1 MAEVRI
7 SDNRSLG
14 ELFSQLSRE
23 TSTLIRQEVQLAK
36 AEVSQ
41 KASKVGR
48 DVAFL
53 AVGGVIVYA
62 GFLALLAA
70 LIIGLAEF
78 MDGWLAAL
86 IVGVLVI
93 AVGYLLVQRGI
104 NELRR
109 VNPVPERTVATLRE
123 DKEWIQEQV
132 R

>member
-1 MAEVRI
+1 MAQVRI

-14 ELFSQLSRE
+14 ELFSELSRE

-41 KASKVGR
+41 KASKIGR

-53 AVGGVIVYA
+53 AAGGLIVYA
-62 GFLALLAA
+62 GFLALLGA

-86 IVGVLVI
+86 IVGIVVI
-93 AVGYLLVQRGI
+93 AVGYFLVQKGI

-109 VNPVPERTVATLRE
+109 MNPIPERTVETLRE

>member
-1 MAEVRI
+1 MAEIRI
-7 SDNRSLG
+7 GDNRSLG
-14 ELFSQLSRE
+14 ELFSELSRE
-23 TSTLIRQEVQLAK
+23 TSTLLRQEVQLAK
-36 AEVSQ
+36 AEISQ
-41 KASKVGR
+41 KVSKIGR

-53 AVGGVIVYA
+53 AVGGLTIYA

-86 IVGVLVI
+86 IVGALVI
-93 AVGYLLVQRGI
+93 AVGYFLVQKGI

-109 VNPVPERTVATLRE
+109 VNPVPERTIETLRE
-123 DKEWIQEQV
+123 DKEWIQDQI

>member
-1 MAEVRI
+1 MAEIRI
-7 SDNRSLG
+7 EDNRSLG
-14 ELFSQLSRE
+14 DLFSELSRE
-23 TSTLIRQEVQLAK
+23 TSTLVRQEVQLAK
-36 AEVSQ
+36 VEVSQ
-41 KASKVGR
+41 KVSRIGR

-53 AVGGVIVYA
+53 AIGGVILYA

-86 IVGVLVI
+86 IVGLVVV
-93 AVGYLLVQRGI
+93 AVGYFLVQKGI

-109 VNPVPERTVATLRE
+109 VNPIPERTLESLKE
-123 DKEWIQEQV
+123 DKEWIQDQI

>member
-1 MAEVRI
+1 MAQVRI

-14 ELFSQLSRE
+14 ELFSELSRE

-41 KASKVGR
+41 KASKIGR

-53 AVGGVIVYA
+53 AAGGLIVYA
-62 GFLALLAA
+62 GFLALLGA

-86 IVGVLVI
+86 IVGIVVI
-93 AVGYLLVQRGI
+93 AVGYFLVQKGI

-109 VNPVPERTVATLRE
+109 VNPIPERTVETLRE